1 MPYTKSELQD
11 VDFYKEFIEDLRNR
25 YKNEMKK
32 VVLPPTNS
40 RKNGVLY
47 SFEHILVPGHGIES
61 VFVAPGAFHDFMHVL
76 NEYDAREGQYSKT
89 EELYPYYSHGKLLNK
104 IINREISELVTPSL
118 AGGSLPAGIKNGDR
132 VAVDTA
138 FDAGI
143 AGDNVD
149 VWFIE
154 DSKKRKYETKFAF
167 FTSVYSKSTIKLI
180 SQSNVDLIVDGE
192 TIQIGWRGWST
203 DKASEGRF

>member
-47 SFEHILVPGHGIES
+47 SFEHYLTGLGIES
-61 VFVAPGAFHDFMHVL
+61 TFVAQNSFHNFLYMA
-76 NEYDAREGQYSKT
+76 NEYDAREGQHSKT
-89 EELYPYYSHGKLLNK
+89 EKLYPYYDHGKLLNK
-104 IINREISELVTPSL
+104 VINREISELVTPL
-118 AGGSLPAGIKNGDR
+118 PTGGTLPAGIKNGDR

-192 TIQIGWRGWST
+192 TIQIGWKTST
-203 DKASEGRF
+203 AESSKGRF